1 MPLRA
6 GRGGSAPA
14 AALFRFIIPH
24 RAAHGNTSRMCEA
37 LFPRSRASGT
47 VRMPGAYFEVE
58 CFLKGGGNMLSV
70 LLNRLGN
77 LLCVKSIVT
86 IVLTVVFACL
96 ALSGKITGQDFLTV
110 FSVVIAFYFG
120 TQSQRLNEK
129 LTETT
134 GEKKQTDK

>member
-1 MPLRA
+1 
-6 GRGGSAPA
+6 
-14 AALFRFIIPH
+14 
-24 RAAHGNTSRMCEA
+24 
-37 LFPRSRASGT
+37 
-47 VRMPGAYFEVE
+47 MPGAYFEVE